1 MDPKNFSSPSS
12 GTPILTQTGYWAFL
26 PAPLP
31 PVITWSLPLV
41 AALADAERDL
51 SKLATLAGSLPFP
64 KLVTRFF
71 VLREAI
77 FSSRLEGLHASM
89 ADLYAYESASIP
101 FVKPGNEVREV
112 YNHVQALEYSLERVE
127 TLPISLRLIRESHTR
142 LLKGIS
148 DGLTPGEFRLSQ
160 NWIGAV
166 GSTPS
171 TAKYVP
177 PPVDEMNIGLDQL
190 EKFIHAG
197 SEIPALVRAGLVHYQ
212 FEAIHP
218 FLDGNGRIGRLL
230 TILLFCEWNLLP
242 QPLLNLSVYFERYRQ
257 EYYDLLLSVS
267 QKGNW
272 ESWLKFFLR
281 GISVQANDS
290 VVRLNRLQTIRTT
303 YQAIADTERNRI
315 RMGQVLD
322 FLFMQPVLSV
332 RQLQTFLNV
341 SFPIAQRYID
351 RLVDAGVLQEVT
363 GQSRNRIFRANE
375 IFQAL
380 EGLE

>member
-1 MDPKNFSSPSS
+1 M
-12 GTPILTQTGYWAFL
+12 
-26 PAPLP
+26 
-31 PVITWSLPLV
+31 
-41 AALADAERDL
+41 
-51 SKLATLAGSLPFP
+51 
-64 KLVTRFF
+64 
-71 VLREAI
+71 
-77 FSSRLEGLHASM
+77 
-89 ADLYAYESASIP
+89 
-101 FVKPGNEVREV
+101 
-112 YNHVQALEYSLERVE
+112 
-127 TLPISLRLIRESHTR
+127 
-142 LLKGIS
+142 
-148 DGLTPGEFRLSQ
+148 
-160 NWIGAV
+160 
-166 GSTPS
+166 
-171 TAKYVP
+171 
-177 PPVDEMNIGLDQL
+177 
-190 EKFIHAG
+190 
-197 SEIPALVRAGLVHYQ
+197 VRAGLVHCR

-218 FLDGNGRIGRLL
+218 FLDRNGRIGRLMI
-230 TILLFCEWNLLP
+230 ILLLSEWELLP
-242 QPLLNLSVYFERYRQ
+242 QPFLNLSVYFERYRQ
-257 EYYDLLLSVS
+257 EYYNLLLEVS

-303 YQAIADTERNRI
+303 YQAIAETERNRM